1 MKFSTLIIAFFVT
14 LCSFAQSSSL
24 TIFNNNG
31 QPFFV
36 IMNGIRQ
43 NSIPQT
49 NVKVGGM
56 TIGSYEVKLIFA
68 DGKTGDINKTIYF
81 SEQGDYLSR
90 VIFKGSKRKLQYFGM
105 TSATNPAPA
114 GGTNIIYRPNDQAT
128 YSDQL
133 QIAQPTT
140 IISPTSGNYNQG
152 TINGTTTNG
161 SSSGTVVNNG
171 SNNGTV
177 TNSGTTNGTMNGTS
191 TTVQTTTQTTTSGTA
206 TPNNGMGGVNIN
218 VNVSDPTMNGGNG
231 SFGTTTIIKDPVT
244 GEVINMGTSMNGT
257 STSTSTTTQT
267 TTTTTSTTIV
277 NGGTTTTQQGNVNQ
291 GNTVITQQPV
301 YTQPTTTSYYNCTS
315 VLPSSEAFV
324 SKLKAA
330 SFDKDRVEMIQA
342 EMALKCLNSQQAYSI
357 INTLTFN
364 TDRLEQAKFLFV
376 RMTDKVN
383 GGVLMELLTFDV
395 DKKEYKQFMEEN
407 K

>member
-68 DGKTGDINKTIYF
+68 DGKTGDINKKIYLG
-81 SEQGDYLSR
+81 EPGEYLSR
-90 VIFKGSKRKLQYFGM
+90 VVFKGSKRKLQYFGM

-128 YSDQL
+128 YSDQV
-133 QIAQPTT
+133 QIVQPTT
-140 IISPTSGNYNQG
+140 IISPTTGNYNQG

-191 TTVQTTTQTTTSGTA
+191 TTVQTTTSGNA
-206 TPNNGMGGVNIN
+206 TPNNGMGGININ
-218 VNVSDPTMNGGNG
+218 VIVSDPTMNSGNG
-231 SFGTTTIIKDPVT
+231 TFGTTTIIKDPVT

-277 NGGTTTTQQGNVNQ
+277 NGGTTTTQQGTMNQ
-291 GNTVITQQPV
+291 GNTVVSQQPV
-301 YTQPTTTSYYNCTS
+301 YTQPTTSYYNCTF

-330 SFDKDRVEMIQA
+330 SFDKDRVEMIQS
-342 EMALKCLNSQQAYSI
+342 EMAQKCLNSQQAYSI
-357 INTLTFN
+357 LNTLTFN
-364 TDRLEQAKFLFV
+364 TDRLEQAKFLFL

-383 GGVLMELLTFDV
+383 GSILLELLSFDM
-395 DKKEYKQFMEEN
+395 DKEELTQFMQAN